1 MFIPD
6 LILWSIVYVLG
17 LGVTAIGGVWG
28 GVSLS
33 TLILSVGCVG
43 AGAIVPR
50 WWLGGPRALSWVIA
64 GAIVWAAV
72 LNLHW
77 QTPRPSAQD
86 ISVYLQQSE
95 NPSLTV
101 EGRIRSI
108 PTLNSSDRVRFELAV
123 SQVLEKASGQTP
135 EIQGCLYTT
144 VPILQGTGLQEG
156 QRVRVTGRGYEPKP
170 ANNPAGFD
178 FRQYLA
184 RQGCFAGLSGQR
196 VTLMDSEPLPF
207 GWWSLRQRILKA
219 QVGAL
224 GSPYGTL
231 VSAMVM
237 GSQAVDLPP
246 KVRQDFAQAGLA
258 HTIAASGFHVTL
270 LIGCVLWLTQ
280 GRSPVVQGMSG
291 FLSLIGFLGLTGPQ
305 PSIVRAV
312 IMGSAGLLG
321 LVLQRRAKPLGIL
334 GLAGI
339 LLLLIRP
346 LWIWDLGFQLSFLA
360 TFGLITTA
368 TPLSQ
373 RLDFLPPRIS
383 SILAVPIAAMIW
395 TLPILLYQFGVFSPY
410 SLAVNVIATPL
421 VIVISLGGMISGL
434 GAIVSIPL
442 GTVIAQT
449 LYLPVKLLFV
459 LVAGCLALPGSTWA
473 VGSISL
479 LQVMLLYGLF
489 LLIWRYPSRQG
500 GNPWIRWAAVGVSI
514 ALALVPNRYSQA
526 RLSQVTI
533 VAGSDP
539 PVLVMQNRGKAA
551 IVNSGG
557 EDTVRY
563 ILLPYL
569 QTQGINRFNWAVS
582 SQTNAANR
590 DGWLR
595 LWQNLKVDRFVM
607 ELNPKTQDDPAEP
620 WTVKALETA
629 LANHNRTIESWTCAP
644 TSPTLDQ
651 NKKTHPP
658 KPILSP
664 CTPDL
669 ELGNWQLSL
678 LRTDG
683 SLWAL
688 WAQNPKTSPSDRQLL
703 GFLLLDPKAQGDLWA
718 YIRDLNLPTS
728 GESTENTPWL
738 WWTGEPLAPE
748 LLEAVNWQWA
758 AASAAQLKPETIAP
772 FQKRAIPLY
781 WTGKDGAL
789 QWQPESGLQSTLS
802 LNDR

>member
-1 MFIPD
+1 MFTSD

-17 LGVTAIGGVWG
+17 LGATAIGGGWG
-28 GVSLS
+28 GVPLS
-33 TLILSVGCVG
+33 TLILSLGCVG
-43 AGAIVPR
+43 AAAIVPR
-50 WWLGGPRALSWVIA
+50 RWVGGPRALSWLVA
-64 GAIVWAAV
+64 GAIVWAAA
-72 LNLHW
+72 LNLSW
-77 QTPRPSAQD
+77 QTPRPSGQD
-86 ISVYLQQSE
+86 ISVYLRQRE
-95 NPSLTV
+95 DPSLTV

-108 PTLNSSDRVRFELAV
+108 PTLNASDRVRFELKV
-123 SQVLEKASGQTP
+123 SQVLEGGQGDQSTSETP
-135 EIQGCLYTT
+135 MEGCLYTT

-178 FRQYLA
+178 FQQYLA
-184 RQGCFAGLSGQR
+184 RQGCFAGLSGQT
-196 VTLMDSEPLPF
+196 VTLLDGDPLPL
-207 GWWSLRQRILKA
+207 GWWTLRQRILKA

-246 KVRQDFAQAGLA
+246 KVRQDFAQTGLA

-280 GRSPVVQGMSG
+280 GQSPLLQGMSG
-291 FLSLIGFLGLTGPQ
+291 FLSLLGFLGLTGPQ

-334 GLAGI
+334 SLAGI

-373 RLDFLPPRIS
+373 RLDFLPPRLS
-383 SILAVPIAAMIW
+383 SLLSVPIAAMIW

-410 SLAVNVIATPL
+410 SLAVNILATPL
-421 VIVISLGGMISGL
+421 VIVLSLGGMLSGL

-442 GTVIAQT
+442 GTVLAQI
-449 LYLPVKLLFV
+449 LYWPVKLLFLMV
-459 LVAGCLALPGSTWA
+459 EVCLALPGSNWA

-479 LQVMLLYGLF
+479 WQLIALYGLF
-489 LLIWRYPSRQG
+489 LLLWRYPFAPSQRQG
-500 GNPWIRWAAVGVSI
+500 QRGIRWVVVGVSI
-514 ALALVPNRYSQA
+514 ALALVPNRYSQT

-533 VAGSDP
+533 VAGSNP
-539 PVLVMQNRGKAA
+539 PVVVIQNRGQAA

-563 ILLPYL
+563 TLLPYL
-569 QTQGINRFNWAVS
+569 QAQGVNRLTWAVS
-582 SQTNAANR
+582 SQGNAANR

-595 LWQNLKVDRFVM
+595 LWQSLPVDRFFNP
-607 ELNPKTQDDPAEP
+607 LTAPNPKNTSSER
-620 WTVKALETA
+620 WNREALETA
-629 LANHNRTIESWTCAP
+629 LTSQNAAIETWTCAQ
-644 TSPTLDQ
+644 SQ
-651 NKKTHPP
+651 NPP
-658 KPILSP
+658 SP

-669 ELGNWQLSL
+669 ALGHWQLSL
-678 LRTDG
+678 LRADG

-688 WAQNPKTSPSDRQLL
+688 WDHPKSSPQTDRTLL
-703 GFLLLDPKAQGDLWA
+703 GFFLLDPIAQGDLWA
-718 YIRDLNLPTS
+718 YISTLNLQNS
-728 GESTENTPWL
+728 GQDPPWL
-738 WWTGEPLAPE
+738 WWTGEPLSPQ
-748 LLEAVNWQWA
+748 LLEVPWQWV
-758 AASAAQLKPETIAP
+758 AASAFQLKPETIAP
-772 FQKRAIPLY
+772 VQQRAIPLY

-789 QWQPESGLQSTLS
+789 QWQPDSGIQPTLG
-802 LNDR
+802 LNDLD

>member
-17 LGVTAIGGVWG
+17 LGVRAIDGVWG
-28 GVSLS
+28 GIPLP
-33 TLILSVGCVG
+33 TLILSLGCVG

-50 WWLGGPRALSWVIA
+50 RWFGGPRALSWVIA
-64 GAIVWAAV
+64 GAIVWAAA
-72 LNLHW
+72 LNLYW
-77 QTPRPSAQD
+77 QTPRPSGQD
-86 ISVYLQQSE
+86 ISVYLQQRE
-95 NPSLTV
+95 NPNLPVMV

-123 SQVLEKASGQTP
+123 SQVIEKDQTP
-135 EIQGCLYTT
+135 QITQGCLYTT
-144 VPILQGTGLQEG
+144 VPILQGTGLLEG
-156 QRVRVTGRGYEPKP
+156 QRVQVTGRGYRPKP

-178 FRQYLA
+178 FQQYLA
-184 RQGCFAGLSGQR
+184 RQGCFAGLSGQT

-246 KVRQDFAQAGLA
+246 KVRQDFAQTGLA

-280 GRSPVVQGMSG
+280 GRSPLLQGISG

-334 GLAGI
+334 SLAGI

-360 TFGLITTA
+360 TFGLISTA
-368 TPLSQ
+368 TPLSR

-410 SLAVNVIATPL
+410 SLAVNILATPL
-421 VIVISLGGMISGL
+421 VVVISLGGMISGL

-442 GTVIAQT
+442 GTVLAQI
-449 LYLPVKLLFV
+449 LYWPVKLLFLMV
-459 LVAGCLALPGSTWA
+459 QGCLALPGSNWA

-479 LQVMLLYGLF
+479 LQLMLLYGLF

-500 GNPWIRWAAVGVSI
+500 GNHWIRWAAVGLSI
-514 ALALVPNRYSQA
+514 ALALVPNHYSQA

-533 VAGSDP
+533 VAGSNP
-539 PVLVMQNRGKAA
+539 PVLVMQNQGKTA

-563 ILLPYL
+563 TLLPYL
-569 QTQGINRFNWAVS
+569 QDQGVNRLTWAVS
-582 SQTNAANR
+582 SENNAANR

-595 LWQNLKVDRFVM
+595 LWQSLKVDRFVM
-607 ELNPKTQDDPAEP
+607 GLNTNLGTQDDQKEL

-629 LANHNRTIESWTCAP
+629 LTNQNRTIESWTCTP
-644 TSPTLDQ
+644 DSPTLDKI
-651 NKKTHPP
+651 NAP
-658 KPILSP
+658 KNTLSS

-669 ELGNWQLSL
+669 DLGNWQFSL
-678 LRTDG
+678 LRADG

-688 WAQNPKTSPSDRQLL
+688 WKRNPKTSPSDRQVL
-703 GFLLLDPKAQGDLWA
+703 GFLLLDPKAQKDLLI
-718 YIRDLNLPTS
+718 YINHLNFE
-728 GESTENTPWL
+728 GEDPPWL
-738 WWTGEPLAPE
+738 WWTGAPLSPQ
-748 LLEAVNWQWA
+748 LLEAVNWKWA
-758 AASAAQLKPETIAP
+758 AASVFQLKPETIALL
-772 FQKRAIPLY
+772 QKQAIPLY

-789 QWQPESGLQSTLS
+789 QWQPDSGIQPTIGF
-802 LNDR
+802 NDLD